1 MKTKTIFA
9 FVAAAIASALAVPAK
24 AQSTDITLNFFHA
37 YPSTAAFLQP
47 VVKDFMRDNPGIAI
61 NLQVPAEDYAKAH
74 QTIMRDVLTN
84 NLPDIY
90 LPAYSWLRPL
100 VKTLEERGLAVN
112 LQPFM
117 DKETAGWTKENYAES
132 VLNLGQVE
140 GKQFAVPFNAST
152 PILYVNADLVTK
164 AGGSM
169 DKFPDEWQG
178 VIDLANR
185 IKASSS
191 DVAGLNFSVGALAS
205 DWYWQLMVL
214 SQGGRIVNADETGIG
229 FDNETGLKALQLAQ
243 DISLKTGMTV
253 DTSTDPAHQ
262 QFFAG
267 KLGMVVASPSGVANF
282 TKAVGGRFDM
292 RTVRYPMPDRNKG
305 GLPTGGN
312 AVVILAQEPAKQDA
326 AWKFVKYLT
335 SAKVQAQIAQTTGY
349 MPTNRN
355 SAALLTEFYAANPN
369 FRTVFA
375 QMDNAAT
382 WYAYPNNMGSTVWK
396 AQAEILDQ
404 LQRGALTPKD
414 ALARMAER
422 VAAILKKGS

>member
-1 MKTKTIFA
+1 MKTKALFTF
-9 FVAAAIASALAVPAK
+9 AAAALVALAVPAK
-24 AQSTDITLNFFHA
+24 AADITLNFFHA

-47 VVKDFMRDNPGIAI
+47 IVKDFMQENPGIAI

-84 NLPDIY
+84 SLPDIY
-90 LPAYSWLRPL
+90 LPAYSSLRPL

-112 LQPFM
+112 LTLFM
-117 DKETAGWTKENYAES
+117 DKEAAGWAKDNYSDS
-132 VLNLGQVE
+132 VLKLGQVE
-140 GKQFAVPFNAST
+140 GRQFAVPFNAST
-152 PILYVNADLVTK
+152 PILYVNADLVKK
-164 AGGSM
+164 AGGTM
-169 DKFPDEWQG
+169 EAFPEEWQG

-185 IKASSS
+185 IKASGS
-191 DVAGLNFSVGALAS
+191 DVAGLSFSVGALAS

-214 SQGGRIVNADETGIG
+214 SQGGRIVNDDETGIG
-229 FDNETGLKALQLAQ
+229 FDNEIGLKALQLAQ
-243 DISLKTGMTV
+243 DVSLKTGMIV

-292 RTVRYPMPDRNKG
+292 RTVRYPMPDKAKG

-312 AVVILAQEPAKQDA
+312 AVVILSQDSAKQAA
-326 AWKFVKYLT
+326 AWTFVKYLT
-335 SAKVQAQIAQTTGY
+335 SARVQAEIARQTGY

-355 SAALLTEFYAANPN
+355 SAAILTEFYAANPN
-369 FRTVFA
+369 FRTVFT
-375 QMDNAAT
+375 QIDNAAT

-396 AQAEILDQ
+396 AQVEILDQ
-404 LQRGALTPKD
+404 LQRGTLTPKD
-414 ALARMAER
+414 ALAKMAER
-422 VAAILKKGS
+422 VASILKK